1 MRSALCEI
9 RPGENVTLQYLSH
22 DGSPGPPA
30 VRAAATMRPT
40 ATAPSKRPIVTCSDG
55 NGRPDRVSVGGR
67 LAAIAAAICG
77 RSFSL
82 PDSISWNSSTMT
94 PWTAATVAS
103 HRLALRF

>member
-1 MRSALCEI
+1 
-9 RPGENVTLQYLSH
+9 
-22 DGSPGPPA
+22 
-30 VRAAATMRPT
+30 MRPA

-77 RSFSL
+77 RSLSL

-94 PWTAATVAS
+94 PWTAATVAR